1 MKSKS
6 FDTVVVVAMKTG
18 NLPQGLMRAG
28 RFVLLVWWWALAA
41 TARGEMAKGEHG
53 MVATT
58 HPLATAAGIEA
69 LNKGGNAIDAAV
81 AAALTLGVVEGPNCG
96 LGGGCLMLIRL
107 ANGSI
112 VAIDGRETAPAAA
125 TREMFVRHGKAVA
138 QLSRSGALAA
148 GVPGAVAACDY
159 AVAHYGKLRLKQ
171 QLLPAARLAADGFII
186 SRAYAARLKEAA
198 RELNRFPAARAI
210 FLHADGRPKTAG
222 EVLQQPD
229 LARTYRAIAE
239 HGAKWFY
246 GGPFA
251 EAAAQWMRENG
262 GRLTEADFANYH
274 VKLREPISTSYRG
287 FQIVGFPPPSSGGIL
302 VAQILNLLEP
312 FDLQAL
318 GAGSADFI
326 HVAAE
331 AMKLAFAD
339 RAYWLGDADFAKVPR
354 GLVAKDYAARL
365 ARQIRMDKAGM
376 VEHHGAPD
384 QAQETLFGEHTTHL
398 ATADAEGNWVACTA
412 TVNTSFGCKVVVPGT
427 GVVLNNQMD
436 DFTAQAGAANYFG
449 LVGAEANAV
458 APGKRPL
465 SCMAPTL
472 VLKDGQPILAVGAAG
487 GPTIISQVVL
497 AIVNVVDFKMDLDQ
511 ALAQPRFHHQWR
523 PAELKLEPGIST
535 LVREELER
543 RGHKLKPAKSI
554 GATQAVGR
562 GPAGNGFVGVHDPR
576 VEGKAEG
583 W

>member
-1 MKSKS
+1 
-6 FDTVVVVAMKTG
+6 
-18 NLPQGLMRAG
+18 
-28 RFVLLVWWWALAA
+28 
-41 TARGEMAKGEHG
+41 MAKGERG
-53 MVATT
+53 MVATA

-81 AAALTLGVVEGPNCG
+81 AAALTLGAVDGADCG

-107 ANGSI
+107 ADGSI

-125 TREMFVRHGKAVA
+125 TAEMFVRHGKAVA
-138 QLSRSGALAA
+138 ALSRTGALAA
-148 GVPGAVAACDY
+148 GVPGALAVCDY
-159 AVAHYGKLRLKQ
+159 AVAHYGKLRLAEH
-171 QLLPAARLAADGFII
+171 LLPAARRAEDGFVIG
-186 SRAYAARLKEAA
+186 RAYAARLKETA

-210 FLHADGRPKTAG
+210 FLHPNGRPKGAG
-222 EVLQQPD
+222 ETLQQLD
-229 LARTYRAIAE
+229 LARTYRAIAAQ
-239 HGAKWFY
+239 GVKWFY

-251 EAAAQWMRENG
+251 AATAQWMRAHG
-262 GRLTEADFANYH
+262 GLLTEADFANYR
-274 VKLREPISTSYRG
+274 VKLREPIRTTYRG
-287 FQIVGFPPPSSGGIL
+287 FQIVGFPPPSSGGVH
-302 VAQILNLLEP
+302 VAQILNLLER
-312 FDLQAL
+312 FDLQGM

-339 RAYWLGDADFAKVPR
+339 RAYWLGDSDFAKVPR
-354 GLVAKDYAARL
+354 GLVAKDYAARQ
-365 ARQIRMDKAGM
+365 ARRIRLDKAGA
-376 VEHHGAPD
+376 VERHGVPG
-384 QAQETLFGEHTTHL
+384 QARESLFGEHTTHV

-436 DFTAQAGAANYFG
+436 DFAARPGAANYFG

-465 SCMAPTL
+465 SSMAPTL

-497 AIVNVVDFKMDLDQ
+497 AIINVVDFKMDLDQ

-523 PAELKLEPGIST
+523 PPELKLEPGISMA
-535 LVREELER
+535 VRKELAR
-543 RGHKLKPAKSI
+543 RGHRLRLAKSI
-554 GATQAVGR
+554 GAAQAVGR
-562 GPAGNGFVGVHDPR
+562 GPSGNGFVGAHDPR
-576 VEGKAEG
+576 LAGKAAG